1 MDEPHNGPVPCRT
14 TASRCRRILV
24 ADDFPQSAVILARLL
39 RQDGNDVQVAHDGIE
54 AVESAAEFRPDVAV
68 LDIAMPKL
76 DGFAAARMIREQPWG
91 KRVFLIAL
99 SGWGQ
104 QLDRQRSK
112 EAGFDAHLTKPAKY
126 ETLMEIL
133 DQLPNEGNASINS
146 HHEL

>member
-1 MDEPHNGPVPCRT
+1 
-14 TASRCRRILV
+14 
-24 ADDFPQSAVILARLL
+24 
-39 RQDGNDVQVAHDGIE
+39 VQIAQDGIE
-54 AVESAAEFRPDVAV
+54 AVEAAAEFRPHVAV

-76 DGFAAARMIREQPWG
+76 DGFDVARMIREQPWG
-91 KRVFLIAL
+91 KDIFLIAL

-104 QLDRQRSK
+104 QLDRQRTK

-133 DQLPNEGNASINS
+133 NHLPVQGVAAIDG

>member
-1 MDEPHNGPVPCRT
+1 
-14 TASRCRRILV
+14 
-24 ADDFPQSAVILARLL
+24 
-39 RQDGNDVQVAHDGIE
+39 
-54 AVESAAEFRPDVAV
+54 V

-76 DGFAAARMIREQPWG
+76 DGFDVARMIREQPWG
-91 KRVFLIAL
+91 KNMFLIAL

-133 DQLPNEGNASINS
+133 NHLPMHNIAAVDG
-146 HHEL
+146 HREL